1 MLKKLN
7 FENDIPLGIEYGD
20 YDKNITAS
28 SQQWEK
34 YFPIDAK
41 LNSPTSWCPSS
52 ADKDTH
58 PWIQVNFKDV
68 KFITS
73 VTLQGRKDTGSG
85 LQYVTEFRILYSKD
99 GSYFEHLEQF
109 PGLSNVNETIKR
121 WFTIPVPCKAIRLQV
136 LKYNIH
142 PSLRFEL
149 GYIPDYLAKI
159 MIENFKMNETP
170 K

>member
-34 YFPIDAK
+34 YFPIDGK
-41 LNSPTSWCPSS
+41 LNSSTCWCPSES
-52 ADKDTH
+52 DKNNH
-58 PWIQVNFKDV
+58 PWIQVNFKNI

-73 VTLQGRKDTGSG
+73 VTLQGRKDCD
-85 LQYVTEFRILYSKD
+85 QYVTKFRILYSKD
-99 GSYFEHLEQF
+99 ESNFEHLEKF
-109 PGLSNVNETIKR
+109 GGLSNVNETIKR
-121 WFTIPVPCKAIRLQV
+121 WFTIPIFCKAIRLQV
-136 LKYNIH
+136 LEFKNH

-149 GYIPDYLAKI
+149 GYFPDYFAQI
-159 MIENFKMNETP
+159 IIDNFKTNGTQ

>member
-1 MLKKLN
+1 MLKKWNL
-7 FENDIPLGIEYGD
+7 ENDISLGIEYGD

-52 ADKDTH
+52 VDKDNH

-73 VTLQGRKDTGSG
+73 ITLQGRKDAD
-85 LQYVTEFRILYSKD
+85 QYVTKFRILYSKD
-99 GSYFEHLEQF
+99 GSFFEHLEQF
-109 PGLSNVNETIKR
+109 PGLSSVNETIKR
-121 WFTIPVPCKAIRLQV
+121 WFTIPVYCKAIRLQA
-136 LKYNIH
+136 LEYNNH

-149 GYIPDYLAKI
+149 GYIPDYLAQI
-159 MIENFKMNETP
+159 MIKNFKNNETP